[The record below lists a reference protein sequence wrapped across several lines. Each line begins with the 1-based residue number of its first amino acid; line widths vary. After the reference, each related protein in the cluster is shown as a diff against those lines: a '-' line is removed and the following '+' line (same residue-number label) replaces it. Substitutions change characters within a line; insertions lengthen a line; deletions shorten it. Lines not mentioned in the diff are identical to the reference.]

1 MPNLD
6 LEVSTLELNAS
17 LSKLEL
23 IKQESERD
31 LQMLML
37 KELIIQGWP
46 KDIKHY
52 PLPLHSYWNYRDELS
67 IVDGIVVKGNRI
79 IIPTKY

>member
-1 MPNLD
+1 MPTVPNLA

-17 LSKLEL
+17 PSKLEL

-31 LQMLML
+31 PQMLML

-46 KDIKHY
+46 KDIK
-52 PLPLHSYWNYRDELS
+52 
-67 IVDGIVVKGNRI
+67 
-79 IIPTKY
+79 